1 MNRIDLVNVYEL
13 EAAIRPLQTQD
24 KGAAGTAAANARS
37 WRSVGKACPGL
48 PTAPPRPVG
57 VRE

>member
-1 MNRIDLVNVYEL
+1 MNRFDLANVYEF
-13 EAAIRPLQTQD
+13 ETGIRSSQTED

-37 WRSVGKACPGL
+37 WRSVGTARPGL
-48 PTAPPRPVG
+48 STAPPRPVG